1 MVTMA
6 DRRQFHRNQI
16 DWPVSVYVPRL
27 ARFVNGRS
35 VDVSQTGAK
44 VSLPLSVPLAPG
56 QLVELNFPRTSTL
69 AKLAGSFS
77 RIKTAMVVR
86 IEDDSPKSEGSP
98 TLALYPAPDESDGSF
113 ESVMQSQT
121 AVCTA
126 KPQSAVALLP
136 KAKRAR
142 RQYIAVRFDKDA
154 LSA

>member
-1 MVTMA
+1 MVTLA

-27 ARFVNGRS
+27 AMFVNGRS

-44 VSLPLSVPLAPG
+44 VSLPLSVPLQPG

-86 IEDDSPKSEGSP
+86 IEDDSPKSDDAP
-98 TLALYPAPDESDGSF
+98 ALSLFSAPGNSDGSF
-113 ESVMQSQT
+113 ESLMQAQT
-121 AVCTA
+121 AVSIA
-126 KPQSAVALLP
+126 KPQSAVAKSRKTSRP
-136 KAKRAR
+136 R
-142 RQYIAVRFDKDA
+142 RQYVAVRFAKDA